1 MTDVLTLDS
10 AIQAHLPPGAR
21 VRHLVPEDAEPV
33 ARIAAALGQCGDTA
47 CWQQRLDAFGRD
59 WALSLGVDVDDR
71 LVAYMV
77 GHIDRGQFGV
87 VDETAWLEQ
96 LGVDPAWQGRG
107 LARAL
112 AEVLFDQL
120 TLRGVARVVTMVSA
134 HDDMLRPFFR
144 SMGFRP
150 SQFVC
155 LERRL

>member
-10 AIQAHLPPGAR
+10 SLQAHLPPGAR
-21 VRHLVPEDAEPV
+21 VRYLAPEDAAAV
-33 ARIAAALGQCGDTA
+33 ARIAAVLGQSGDPA
-47 CWQQRLDAFGRD
+47 CWRQRLDAYGRD
-59 WALSLGVDVDDR
+59 WAMSLGVEVDDQ

-77 GHIDRGQFGV
+77 GHIDRGQFGL
-87 VDETAWLEQ
+87 VDETAWLEL

-120 TLRGVARVVTMVSA
+120 TERGVTRLVTMVSA

-144 SMGFRP
+144 SMGFRE
-150 SQFVC
+150 SQFVW